1 MGSEE
6 KLDRLLDDVNYKRE
20 ERAKELYAAAKSLLL
35 EQVEKDSTY
44 QLYRYGIDRYGKYI
58 MERIIGEKLFRFEYH
73 DEKNSYSLNIYVGPK
88 RFLGLKRFFEFFGY
102 NTTNEMFDMT
112 VYKPP
117 YNGIYAVKILK
128 HGDWEETL
136 IKEAEKVRSVGADS
150 DPEIGDGI
158 FIGGDGHVG
167 GESSI

>member
-20 ERAKELYAAAKSLLL
+20 ERAKELYTVVKSLLL

-44 QLYRYGIDRYGKYI
+44 HLYRYSTDRYGKYI
-58 MERIIGEKLFRFEYH
+58 MERIIGEKLFRFEYR
-73 DEKNSYSLNIYVGPK
+73 DEKDSYSLTIYVGPR
-88 RFLGLKRFFEFFGY
+88 RFLGLKRFFGY
-102 NTTNEMFDMT
+102 NTANEMLDMT
-112 VYKPP
+112 VCKPP
-117 YNGIYAVKILK
+117 YNDIHVKILK

-136 IKEAEKVRSVGADS
+136 IKEAEKVRSAGADS
-150 DPEIGDGI
+150 NPEIGDGI